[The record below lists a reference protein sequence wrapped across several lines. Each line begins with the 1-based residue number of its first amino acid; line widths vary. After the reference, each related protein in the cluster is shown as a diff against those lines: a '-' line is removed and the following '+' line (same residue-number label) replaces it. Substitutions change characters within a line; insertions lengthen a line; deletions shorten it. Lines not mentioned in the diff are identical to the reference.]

1 MTWIIS
7 GVVIFVAIVLIGR
20 AHSRYLD
27 RQEDVGRICQAL
39 ENHAATQL
47 GFMIKELNE
56 RNQGQALLAAQ
67 TPETL
72 SRAFHRHIRY
82 GGNSEGKYLTNGLT
96 RYQDKRDDERAKPGI
111 SARRG
116 RQGGGNGW
124 RPNRDR
130 QSVDVRASRRT
141 SESAAADRLSDR
153 VEVNRGQ
160 NDV

>member
-1 MTWIIS
+1 MTWIIL
-7 GVVIFVAIVLIGR
+7 GFAIFVAIVLIGR

-27 RQEDVGRICQAL
+27 RQEDIGRICQAL

-47 GFMIKELNE
+47 GFMVKELND
-56 RNQGQALLAAQ
+56 RNQGRALVAAQ
-67 TPETL
+67 TPET
-72 SRAFHRHIRY
+72 
-82 GGNSEGKYLTNGLT
+82 TNGLT
-96 RYQDKRDDERAKPGI
+96 LFQAKRDEERAKPGI

-116 RQGGGNGW
+116 RQGGDDGW

-141 SESAAADRLSDR
+141 SERAATDRLSDR

>member
-1 MTWIIS
+1 MTWIIL
-7 GVVIFVAIVLIGR
+7 GFVIFVAIVLIGR

-27 RQEDVGRICQAL
+27 RQEDIGRICQAL

-47 GFMIKELNE
+47 GFMVKELND
-56 RNQGQALLAAQ
+56 RNQGRALVAAQ
-67 TPETL
+67 TPET
-72 SRAFHRHIRY
+72 
-82 GGNSEGKYLTNGLT
+82 TNGLT
-96 RYQDKRDDERAKPGI
+96 LFQAKRDEERAKPGI

-116 RQGGGNGW
+116 RQGGDDGW

-141 SESAAADRLSDR
+141 SERAATDRLSDR

>member
-1 MTWIIS
+1 MTWIIL
-7 GVVIFVAIVLIGR
+7 GFVIFVAIVLIGR

-27 RQEDVGRICQAL
+27 RQEDIGRICQAL

-47 GFMIKELNE
+47 GFMVKELND
-56 RNQGQALLAAQ
+56 RNQGQALVAAQ
-67 TPETL
+67 TPET
-72 SRAFHRHIRY
+72 
-82 GGNSEGKYLTNGLT
+82 TNGLT
-96 RYQDKRDDERAKPGI
+96 LFQAKRDEERAKPGI

-116 RQGGGNGW
+116 RQGGDDGW

-141 SESAAADRLSDR
+141 SERAATDRLSDR

>member
-1 MTWIIS
+1 MTWIIL
-7 GVVIFVAIVLIGR
+7 GFVIFVAIVLIGR

-27 RQEDVGRICQAL
+27 RQEDIGRICQAL

-47 GFMIKELNE
+47 GFMVKELND
-56 RNQGQALLAAQ
+56 RNQGRALLAAQ
-67 TPETL
+67 TPEAMN
-72 SRAFHRHIRY
+72 RAFPRHIRSA
-82 GGNSEGKYLTNGLT
+82 GNFEGKYPANGLT
-96 RYQDKRDDERAKPGI
+96 LFQGKRDEERAKPGI

-116 RQGGGNGW
+116 RQGGDDGW

-141 SESAAADRLSDR
+141 SERAATDRLSDR